1 MGTIRSQVQS
11 GALTQ
16 PVSTTTSPTGSAGSE
31 AGTSTASETNA
42 ASGGKDRM
50 MGIGMVEMVA
60 MGIAMLL

>member
-1 MGTIRSQVQS
+1 MLSLVAKDLS
-11 GALTQ
+11 KVLD
-16 PVSTTTSPTGSAGSE
+16 E
-31 AGTSTASETNA
+31 AGTSMGSTASETNA